1 MNTIKMLQCYTKA
14 NLFVDS
20 AYEVAIKK
28 GSRSGKTETAE
39 GVCGFLVPLSGK
51 ALYKFEDRTFALH
64 RGRVLHAGPAMALEK
79 EVATEAAWQYMLIH
93 YRVEGDPAAKQYLEQ
108 SLFTVALCGIQTKK
122 INALARGLIYL
133 HGQTGPGAELKKKM
147 LIYQFAQYLI
157 QASQEPAE
165 ASDRDKVEHI
175 TNYIQEHMKRGLT
188 VEKLAAELFMETKA
202 FAYLFTKIMGV
213 SPKKYL
219 VTATV
224 RKAEELL
231 MDSDRTIGEVAFEVG
246 FEDPLYFSR
255 VFRKHTGYAPS
266 EFRKRVG
273 KY

>member
-1 MNTIKMLQCYTKA
+1 MNTIKILECYAKA
-14 NLFVDS
+14 NLFVES

-28 GSRSGKTETAE
+28 GSRSGKTETAG
-39 GVCGFLVPLSGK
+39 GVCGYLVPLSGK
-51 ALYKFEDRTFALH
+51 AHYKFEDRTFTLH
-64 RGRVLHAGPAMALEK
+64 RGRVLHAGPSMALEK
-79 EVATEAAWQYMLIH
+79 SVAMEGPWQYMLIH
-93 YRVEGDPAAKQYLEQ
+93 YRVEGDVAARAYLEQ
-108 SLFTVALCGIQTKK
+108 SLFSVALCGVQTKK
-122 INALARGLIYL
+122 IEALARGLIYL

-147 LIYQFAQYLI
+147 LMYQFAQYLI

-165 ASDRDKVEHI
+165 TSDREKVEHI
-175 TNYIQEHMKRGLT
+175 TGYIQEHMKRGLT
-188 VEKLAAELFMETKA
+188 VEGLAAELFMETKA

-219 VTATV
+219 MAATV

-231 MDSDRTIGEVAFEVG
+231 IESDRTIGEVAFEVG